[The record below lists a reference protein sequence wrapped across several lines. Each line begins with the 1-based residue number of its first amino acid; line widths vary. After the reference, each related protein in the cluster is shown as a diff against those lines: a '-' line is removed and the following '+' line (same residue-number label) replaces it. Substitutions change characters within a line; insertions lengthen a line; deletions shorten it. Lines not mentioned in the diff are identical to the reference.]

1 MAKRRKHVPQR
12 TCIVCR
18 TTADKRSLTR
28 IVRTTDQRVEIDPT
42 GKQAGRG
49 AYICD
54 DPACWKKAA
63 STNVLEKALRTTLK
77 QTERDAIAAHGAK
90 IVPHNITQS

>member
-42 GKQAGRG
+42 GKLAGRG
-49 AYICD
+49 AYLCD
-54 DPACWKKAA
+54 DPACWQKAA
-63 STNVLEKALRTTLK
+63 NTNVLEKALRTTLT
-77 QTERDAIAAHGAK
+77 QTERETIAAHGAQ
-90 IVPHNITQS
+90 IVPHDVTQS